1 MVFFCSIIGIIYM
14 GEMSIEDMYVCI
26 KYSNVLVNMFESEG
40 MVVVVLEVV
49 DFKICFYILFYVI
62 VRIF

>member
-1 MVFFCSIIGIIYM
+1 
-14 GEMSIEDMYVCI
+14 MSIEDMYVCM

-49 DFKICFYILFYVI
+49 D
-62 VRIF
+62 

>member
-1 MVFFCSIIGIIYM
+1 MVFFCSKIGIIYM
-14 GEMSIEDMYVCI
+14 GEMSIEDIYVCM

-49 DFKICFYILFYVI
+49 DKFIIIYCFIL
-62 VRIF
+62 

>member
-1 MVFFCSIIGIIYM
+1 MFLICLIVFFCSIIGIVYV
-14 GEMSIEDMYVCI
+14 GEMSIEDMYVCM

-49 DFKICFYILFYVI
+49 D
-62 VRIF
+62 